1 MKLDSTPITLTGT
14 LTPNQEPKIADAPCH
29 YKPTYET
36 LHEASPEEC
45 EDNSTQK
52 SQSPLFIFGSTF
64 ITIFFAEIG
73 DKTQLST
80 LLISAESHSPWV
92 VFVGSGAALIT
103 TSFLGVAL
111 GSLLAKHLSPKAI
124 NKAAGVSL
132 LLISLMLFLD
142 LIIA

>member
-1 MKLDSTPITLTGT
+1 MTLTDS
-14 LTPNQEPKIADAPCH
+14 LISQSQEPKIADAPCD
-29 YKPTYET
+29 YKPIYET
-36 LHEASPEEC
+36 LHELSPGESQ
-45 EDNSTQK
+45 DNSTQK
-52 SQSPLFIFGSTF
+52 SQSPLLIFGSTF
-64 ITIFFAEIG
+64 ITIFLAEIG

-92 VFVGSGAALIT
+92 VFLGSGAALIT

-124 NKAAGVSL
+124 NKAAGVTL
-132 LLISLMLFLD
+132 LLISLMLFVD